1 LEANNVSCED
11 IDVAED
17 KSGREQMIAKSG
29 QMGVPVLDIAGEIV
43 FGFDQAQLKQKLG
56 L

>member
-1 LEANNVSCED
+1 MEANKVSYEE

-17 KSGREQMIAKSG
+17 KSGYE

>member
-1 LEANNVSCED
+1 MEANNVSYEE

-17 KSGREQMIAKSG
+17 KSGREEMIAKSG

-43 FGFDQAQLKQKLG
+43 VGFDQAKVKQKLG